1 MPGEV
6 TMCPVCGSDR
16 TSRFLDRPSV
26 VVHQNVVLADRAEAQ
41 RFQRGALAMRCC
53 ERCGFV
59 HNAAFNPSLPT
70 YGADYDNRQTCSEV
84 FQSHV
89 NDLADDMLN
98 PLGVRNCRIVE
109 VGCGDGEFLRKL
121 VVDKSMGNVGYGF
134 DPSYAGCKSDLDGR
148 LQFVDSYYDH
158 TCADIKADVVVCRH
172 VIEHVPD
179 PLALLRSVSSA
190 LADSAHARVF
200 FETPC
205 VRWILINQV
214 VWDLF
219 YEHCSLFS
227 CESLTCAFELAGF
240 AVDDVRHVFGGQY
253 LWLQGH
259 VADEKVSRPHPG
271 GGDMAELACAFSQA
285 EERLCK
291 RWGSQL
297 RETAKVGPVAL
308 WGAAAKGATFASLVD
323 PDCTYVDC
331 LVDVN
336 PAKQGKFLAGTGHL
350 IVGPDAL
357 KPRRIRTVLI
367 LNPNYQSEIERT
379 IADAGLDLTIVDMMA
394 SME

>member
-6 TMCPVCGSDR
+6 TTCPVCVSDR
-16 TSRFLDRPSV
+16 TSQFLDRPSV
-26 VVHQNVVLADRAEAQ
+26 IVHQNVVLADRAAAQ
-41 RFQRGALAMRCC
+41 RFQRSALAMRCC
-53 ERCGFV
+53 SCCGFV
-59 HNAAFNPSLPT
+59 YNAAFNPSLLS

-84 FQSHV
+84 FKAYV

-98 PLGVRNCRIVE
+98 RLSVRNCRIVE
-109 VGCGDGEFLRKL
+109 VGCGDGAFLRKL
-121 VVDKSMGNVGYGF
+121 VADESAGNIGYGF
-134 DPSYAGCKSDLDGR
+134 DPSYTGCKSDLDGR
-148 LQFVDSYYDH
+148 LQFVDSYYDD
-158 TCADIKADVVVCRH
+158 TCTDIKADVVVCRH

-179 PLALLRSVSSA
+179 PLALLRSVRSA

-205 VRWILINQV
+205 VRWILANQV

-227 CESLTCAFELAGF
+227 SKSLACAFELAGI
-240 AVDDVRHVFGGQY
+240 AVDDVGHVFGGQY
-253 LWLQGH
+253 LWTRGH
-259 VADEKVSRPHPG
+259 VTDEKVSQPHRSA
-271 GGDMAELACAFSQA
+271 GDIPELTSAFSEA
-285 EERLCK
+285 EERLCG
-291 RWGSQL
+291 RWASRL
-297 RETAKVGPVAL
+297 REAGKGGPVAI

-336 PAKQGKFLAGTGHL
+336 PAKQGKFLAGTGHR

-357 KPRRIRTVLI
+357 KLRRIRTVLI
-367 LNPNYQSEIERT
+367 LNPNYRSEIERT
-379 IADAGLDLTIVDMMA
+379 IADTGLDITIVDMMA

>member
-6 TMCPVCGSDR
+6 TTCPVCHSNR
-16 TSRFLDRPSV
+16 TSQFLDRPSV
-26 VVHQNVVLADRAEAQ
+26 VVHQNMVLADRADAQ
-41 RFQRGALAMRCC
+41 RFQRSALAMRCC

-59 HNAAFNPSLPT
+59 YNAAFDPSLLT
-70 YGADYDNRQTCSEV
+70 YGADYDNRQTCSGV
-84 FQSHV
+84 FRSYV
-89 NDLADDMLN
+89 DDLADDMLN
-98 PLGVRNCRIVE
+98 RLSVRNCRIVE

-121 VVDKSMGNVGYGF
+121 VADKSTGNVGYGF
-134 DPSYAGCKSDLDGR
+134 DPSYTGCRSDLDGR

-158 TCADIKADVVVCRH
+158 TCTDIKADVVVCRH

-179 PLALLRSVSSA
+179 PLALLRSVASA

-205 VRWILINQV
+205 VRWILENQV

-227 CESLTCAFELAGF
+227 RESLTCAFELAGF

-259 VADEKVSRPHPG
+259 VADEKVSSPPPDS
-271 GGDMAELACAFSQA
+271 GDIAELACAFSQA
-285 EERLCK
+285 ERELCER
-291 RWGSQL
+291 WASQL
-297 RETAKVGPVAL
+297 RETVKDGPIAL

-323 PDCTYVDC
+323 PDCTCVDC

-336 PAKQGKFLAGTGHL
+336 PAKQGKFLAGTGHP
-350 IVGPDAL
+350 IVGPDEL

-367 LNPNYQSEIERT
+367 LNPNYRSEIERT
-379 IADAGLDLTIVDMMA
+379 IADAGLDMTIVDMMA